1 MISTLT
7 RMPAWARW
15 ALYAALG
22 VFLLTL
28 VQTIS
33 DTERLT
39 QVATAREMLR
49 FAVPIF
55 LAGLGGL
62 FSERAGVVNIG
73 LEGMLILGMWFGAWG
88 SINHGAW
95 WGLAIG
101 IAGGIF
107 SLVVAVAVMA

>member
-1 MISTLT
+1 MIESIT

-22 VFLLTL
+22 VLLLTI

-55 LAGLGGL
+55 LAILPVISPGPMTVEL
-62 FSERAGVVNIG
+62 FNQVFVCV
-73 LEGMLILGMWFGAWG
+73 
-88 SINHGAW
+88 
-95 WGLAIG
+95 
-101 IAGGIF
+101 IA
-107 SLVVAVAVMA
+107 SLVLQGWTIPLAGRLLGVQADAKP